1 MKWTSTI
8 QEIGP
13 EAVSENENVVI
24 LFNETATPHLK
35 QVSVIQK
42 FDQDTPVNSFI
53 LKKDD
58 TITING
64 ETYLA
69 LFVGSLVKINM
80 RSMGH
85 ATLIFT
91 DELPQEPMKNAIYLE
106 KAEEEPIAQFA
117 VGDEIVFEHR

>member
-1 MKWTSTI
+1 MKWISTI

-13 EAVSENENVVI
+13 EAVSDNENVVI

-42 FDQDTPVNSFI
+42 FEQDSNINSFL

-58 TITING
+58 SITING
-64 ETYLA
+64 QTYLV
-69 LFVGSLVKINM
+69 LFIGSLVKVNM

-91 DELPQEPMKNAIYLE
+91 DEVPEEPMKNAIYLE
-106 KAEEEPIAQFA
+106 KADDEPIVKFT
-117 VGDEIVFEHR
+117 VGDEIVFDHK

>member
-1 MKWTSTI
+1 MKWISTI
-8 QEIGP
+8 QEIGS
-13 EAVSENENVVI
+13 EAISDNENVVI

-35 QVSVIQK
+35 KVSVIQK
-42 FDQDTPVNSFI
+42 FEQTSAINSFI

-58 TITING
+58 SITING
-64 ETYLA
+64 QTYLV

-91 DELPQEPMKNAIYLE
+91 DELPEEPMKNAIYLE
-106 KAEEEPIAQFA
+106 KNDDKPIARFV
-117 VGDEIVFEHR
+117 VGDEIVFNHR